1 MNFNRTIL
9 FLFLFIFISP
19 TWSYDTNLY
28 NQIIKELRCLVCQ
41 NQSLAESDS
50 SLAKDLRNKVREMLE
65 DGKSRDE
72 IHEYMTD
79 RYSDYVLYEPP
90 LNKFTWFL
98 WYGPFI
104 VLLLAIVVSIHKVR
118 GARKIIKSRVQRE
131 KSSKKNNVRR
141 SKPEKLILFLILF
154 IPLTSITIYIL
165 SNEYIRHS
173 ISTMF
178 EDKSPT
184 IDVKITLNPKIYKKL
199 AGNEIIFVYARNLNG
214 MKIPLAINLINLSK
228 DADEYFVTLN
238 NTMNMID
245 KYTLSEAKSVK
256 VIVRITKYKTAV
268 PVKGDYIGTKDI
280 VELLDYNEIVVNVDS
295 IVEE

>member
-1 MNFNRTIL
+1 MNLNRTIL
-9 FLFLFIFISP
+9 FLFLFIFICP
-19 TWSYDTNLY
+19 AWSYDSNLY

-50 SLAKDLRNKVREMLE
+50 SLAKDLRNKVKEMLY

-72 IHEYMTD
+72 IHKYMTE

-90 LNKFTWFL
+90 LNKHTWFL

-104 VLLLAIVVSIHKVR
+104 VLVLAILASIYKVR
-118 GARKIIKSRVQRE
+118 GSRKTAKKKEE
-131 KSSKKNNVRR
+131 KKKDNKKNNIKRR
-141 SKPEKLILFLILF
+141 KPDRLILFLIIF
-154 IPLTSITIYIL
+154 IPLVATTVYIF
-165 SNEYIRHS
+165 STEYIRHS
-173 ISTMF
+173 ISTIF
-178 EDKSPT
+178 EDKSPV
-184 IDVKITLNPKIYKKL
+184 IDVKITINPKIYKKL
-199 AGNEIIFVYARNLNG
+199 SGNEIVFVYARNLNG
-214 MKIPLAINLINLSK
+214 MKVPLAINLINLNK
-228 DADEYFVTLN
+228 DAKDFLVTLN

-280 VELLDYNEIVVNVDS
+280 SKLLDYNEIT
-295 IVEE
+295 I

>member
-1 MNFNRTIL
+1 MNLNRTIL
-9 FLFLFIFISP
+9 FLFLFIFICP
-19 TWSYDTNLY
+19 AWSYDSNLY

-50 SLAKDLRNKVREMLE
+50 SLAKDLRNKVKEMLY

-72 IHEYMTD
+72 IHKYMTE

-90 LNKFTWFL
+90 LNKHTWFL

-104 VLLLAIVVSIHKVR
+104 VLVLAILASIYKVR
-118 GARKIIKSRVQRE
+118 GSRKTAKKKEE
-131 KSSKKNNVRR
+131 KKKDNKKNNIKRR
-141 SKPEKLILFLILF
+141 KPDRLILFLIIF
-154 IPLTSITIYIL
+154 IPLVATTVYIF
-165 SNEYIRHS
+165 STEYIRHS
-173 ISTMF
+173 ISTIF
-178 EDKSPT
+178 EDKSPV
-184 IDVKITLNPKIYKKL
+184 IDVKITINPKIYKKL
-199 AGNEIIFVYARNLNG
+199 SGNEIVFVYARNLNG
-214 MKIPLAINLINLSK
+214 MKVPLAINLINLNK
-228 DADEYFVTLN
+228 DAKDFLVTLN

-280 VELLDYNEIVVNVDS
+280 AKLLDYNEITINVDS